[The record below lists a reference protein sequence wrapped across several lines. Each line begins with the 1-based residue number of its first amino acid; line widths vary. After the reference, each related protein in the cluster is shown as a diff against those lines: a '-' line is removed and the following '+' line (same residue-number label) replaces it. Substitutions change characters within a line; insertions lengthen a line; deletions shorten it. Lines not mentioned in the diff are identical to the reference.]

1 MTKLNFLQEKI
12 MRKNNDF
19 NIFRSQKNNPRILKV
34 TQLIKKTLGEVFLS
48 VDFTNS
54 DGETLMLFVNEVILS
69 KDAKIATVLITS
81 FSNKEIVSNENIKTL
96 IEKNLA
102 RIKREFSSRIELR
115 YTPKLKFKIDNA
127 NNRISNIDK
136 ALDNSKKNFKNEKK

>member
-1 MTKLNFLQEKI
+1 MIKLNFLQEKI

-136 ALDNSKKNFKNEKK
+136 ALDNSKKILKNEKK

>member
-127 NNRISNIDK
+127 NNRILNFDK
-136 ALDNSKKNFKNEKK
+136 A